1 MKIEFFCGTDA
12 RGTADSYARVVQRV
26 CGAALL
32 LALAACAAGDA
43 VRTGEAQAPAV
54 PKTAQPFDIAI
65 DGLTDALIAK
75 AQVPPGTRR
84 SVVIDPLIE
93 RATGYQTAATQS
105 VGLRMQHR
113 IQERWPML
121 EVKPFTIASLAEQP
135 LVMLGSMSGVAS
147 AGAIPSS
154 TDKPLVY
161 RIWAVVADLRTDK
174 VIDRQMA
181 WVKADEIDTTPVAFF
196 ADSPAWTPDPHAA
209 AYVKTCSSTAGM
221 PVDPVYRRALQTE
234 AIVADAIKL
243 YGAGRYDDALA
254 RYRQASTQDEGTQLR
269 VLNGLYL
276 SDWALGRRQAA
287 EQDFGRVVDYG
298 LGQGRLAVKFVFRP
312 ASTSF
317 WPDPAISGPYRMWV
331 RQIARRADASGTCL
345 ALTGHTS
352 TTGDPAVNDR
362 LSLARAEAVR
372 GRIAANEPDMRRRT
386 SAAGLGSREVLIG
399 TGRDDVTDA
408 LDRRVEVKPI
418 KDGSCGT

>member
-1 MKIEFFCGTDA
+1 MVTEFVESSTETRSGFKA
-12 RGTADSYARVVQRV
+12 FETAH
-26 CGAALL
+26 
-32 LALAACAAGDA
+32 
-43 VRTGEAQAPAV
+43 
-54 PKTAQPFDIAI
+54 
-65 DGLTDALIAK
+65 
-75 AQVPPGTRR
+75 R
-84 SVVIDPLIE
+84 SVDRTMVLLNPIIGWSGVSHL
-93 RATGYQTAATQS
+93 YAANELFGFRSSRGGPTISWPDGSTQES
-105 VGLRMQHR
+105 R
-113 IQERWPML
+113 I
-121 EVKPFTIASLAEQP
+121 V
-135 LVMLGSMSGVAS
+135 VMLGSMSGVAS
-147 AGAIPSS
+147 AGAIPPS
-154 TDKPLVY
+154 TDKPPVY